1 MDHKKGLKMRKL
13 FPFLL
18 LVTALATGVA
28 SAQWTFQANLTGL
41 GENPPNASPATGF
54 GQVVLNAAQT
64 MITVDESWSGLTAP
78 ATASHIHGPGG
89 VGTNAPVLFP
99 FSGVPAATAGSIPTQ
114 SFSITPTQVGYLF
127 SGYLY
132 MNVHTS
138 TFPGGE
144 IRDQLILVPEPSAL
158 ALVGLGLAGTAW
170 RLRRKRS
177 SSADRMA
184 LAPSRVS

>member
-64 MITVDESWSGLTAP
+64 MSTGEEIGSALPAP
-78 ATASHIHGPGG
+78 PPVSHIQGPGG
-89 VGTNAPVLFP
+89 VGTNAPFLSPFP
-99 FSGVPAATAGSIPTQ
+99 GGPAAT
-114 SFSITPTQVGYLF
+114 
-127 SGYLY
+127 
-132 MNVHTS
+132 
-138 TFPGGE
+138 
-144 IRDQLILVPEPSAL
+144 
-158 ALVGLGLAGTAW
+158 
-170 RLRRKRS
+170 
-177 SSADRMA
+177 
-184 LAPSRVS
+184 